1 LIFLPNQNGPDAQA
15 QERTPSSGESGMSE
29 SVRFEDKVV
38 IVTGAGGGLGRA
50 HALLFAR
57 HGARVVV
64 NDLGGSAHG
73 EGANASAADRVV
85 AEIRE
90 SGGQAVANHDS
101 VTDGDKIVQNALDA
115 FGRIDVVV
123 NNAGI
128 LRDKS
133 FAKMEDADWDLVYRV
148 HVEGAYK
155 VTRAGWPHL
164 REQNYGRVIFTSST
178 SGIYGN
184 FGQSN
189 YGMAKLGLYG
199 LTRTLALEGRK
210 NNILVNAIAPTGG
223 TRMTEGLIP
232 ASVFELLKP
241 ELVSPLV
248 VYLGSEQCQDS
259 AGLYEVGGGWVG
271 KVRWERSLGAG
282 FDPRAGFTPE
292 DVAAQWSAIGDFT
305 DAAHPADNVE
315 ALKEMMANL
324 QRFGS

>member
-1 LIFLPNQNGPDAQA
+1 MTEA
-15 QERTPSSGESGMSE
+15 
-29 SVRFEDKVV
+29 VRFEDKVV

-57 HGARVVV
+57 HGAKVVV
-64 NDLGGSAHG
+64 NDLGGSTHG
-73 EGANASAADRVV
+73 EGANASAADKVV
-85 AEIRE
+85 AEIRAA
-90 SGGQAVANHDS
+90 GGTAVANHDS
-101 VTDGDKIVQNALDA
+101 VTDGGKIVQNALDA
-115 FGRIDVVV
+115 FGRVDVVV

-133 FAKMEDADWDLVYRV
+133 FAKMEDADWDLVYKV

-155 VTRAGWPHL
+155 VTHAAWPYL
-164 REQNYGRVIFTSST
+164 REQNFGRVIFTAST

-199 LTRTLALEGRK
+199 LTRTLAIEGRK

-232 ASVFELLKP
+232 PQVFEQLKP

-248 VYLGSEQCQDS
+248 VFLGSEVCEETG
-259 AGLYEVGGGWVG
+259 GLFEVGGGWMG
-271 KVRWERSLGAG
+271 KVRWERSLGIG
-282 FDPRAGFTPE
+282 FDPRAGFSPD
-292 DVAAQWSAIGDFT
+292 DVAANFARICDFEG
-305 DAAHPADNVE
+305 AAHPKDNIE
-315 ALKEMMANL
+315 AMKEMMANL
-324 QRFGS
+324 QRNAG

>member
-1 LIFLPNQNGPDAQA
+1 MTDAI
-15 QERTPSSGESGMSE
+15 
-29 SVRFEDKVV
+29 RFEDKVV

-57 HGARVVV
+57 HGAKVVV
-64 NDLGGSAHG
+64 NDLGGSTQG
-73 EGANASAADRVV
+73 DGANSSAADRVV
-85 AEIRE
+85 EEIRGA
-90 SGGQAVANHDS
+90 GGTAVANHDS
-101 VTDGDKIVQNALDA
+101 VTDGDRIVQQALDS

-128 LRDKS
+128 LRDKT
-133 FAKMEDADWDLVYRV
+133 FHKMEDADWDLVYRV

-155 VTRAGWPHL
+155 ATRAAWPHM
-164 REQNYGRVIFTSST
+164 REQNYGRVIFTAST

-210 NNILVNAIAPTGG
+210 NNVLVNAIAPTGG

-232 ASVFELLKP
+232 PQVFEQLKP

-248 VYLGSEQCQDS
+248 VYLASEQCQETS
-259 AGLYEVGGGWVG
+259 GLFEVGGGWMG
-271 KVRWERSLGAG
+271 KVRWERSLGVGFDPQAG
-282 FDPRAGFTPE
+282 FDAE
-292 DVAAQWSAIGDFT
+292 DVAAQWQQICNFEN
-305 DAAHPADNVE
+305 AAHPADNME

-324 QRFGS
+324 QKYAG

>member
-1 LIFLPNQNGPDAQA
+1 
-15 QERTPSSGESGMSE
+15 MSE
-29 SVRFEDKVV
+29 SVQFQDKVV

-57 HGARVVV
+57 HGAKVLV
-64 NDLGGSAHG
+64 NDLGGSTQG

-85 AEIRE
+85 AEIRAA
-90 SGGQAVANHDS
+90 GGVAEANHDS
-101 VTDGDKIVQNALDA
+101 VIDGDKIVQNALDV

-128 LRDKS
+128 LRDKT
-133 FAKMEDADWDLVYRV
+133 FHKMDDADWDLVYRV

-155 VTRAGWPHL
+155 VTRAAWPHL
-164 REQNYGRVIFTSST
+164 REQGYGRVIFTAST

-232 ASVFELLKP
+232 PQVFERLKP

-248 VYLGSEQCQDS
+248 VYLGSEACQETS
-259 AGLYEVGGGWVG
+259 GLFEVGGGWIG
-271 KVRWERSLGAG
+271 KTRWERSLGVG
-282 FDPRAGFTPE
+282 FDPEAGFSTD
-292 DVAAQWSAIGDFT
+292 DVAAHWAQICDFEG
-305 DAAHPADNVE
+305 AAHPNDNIE

-324 QRFGS
+324 QKYSL

>member
-1 LIFLPNQNGPDAQA
+1 
-15 QERTPSSGESGMSE
+15 MSE
-29 SVRFEDKVV
+29 SIRFEDKVV

-50 HALLFAR
+50 HALLFAK
-57 HGARVVV
+57 HGAKVVV
-64 NDLGGSAHG
+64 NDLGGSTHG

-90 SGGQAVANHDS
+90 AGGTAVANHDS
-101 VTDGDKIVQNALDA
+101 VTDGDKIVQTALDH

-128 LRDKS
+128 LRDKT
-133 FAKMEDADWDLVYRV
+133 FHKMEDADWELVYKV

-155 VTRAGWPHL
+155 VTRAAWPHL
-164 REQNYGRVIFTSST
+164 REQGYGRVIFTSST

-199 LTRTLALEGRK
+199 LTRTLAIEGRK

-232 ASVFELLKP
+232 PQVFEQLKP
-241 ELVSPLV
+241 ELVSPWWSTSAANSARKPPACSKWAAA
-248 VYLGSEQCQDS
+248 GSARCAGS
-259 AGLYEVGGGWVG
+259 AAWAPASTRARASASKTWPPAGS
-271 KVRWERSLGAG
+271 RSA
-282 FDPRAGFTPE
+282 T
-292 DVAAQWSAIGDFT
+292 SK
-305 DAAHPADNVE
+305 
-315 ALKEMMANL
+315 ALPTRRTTSKP
-324 QRFGS
+324 

>member
-1 LIFLPNQNGPDAQA
+1 MTDAI
-15 QERTPSSGESGMSE
+15 
-29 SVRFEDKVV
+29 RFEDKVV

-57 HGARVVV
+57 HGAKVVV
-64 NDLGGSAHG
+64 NDLGGSTQG
-73 EGANASAADRVV
+73 DGANSFAADRVV
-85 AEIRE
+85 EEIRQA
-90 SGGQAVANHDS
+90 GGTAVANHDS
-101 VTDGDKIVQNALDA
+101 VTDGDRIVQQALDS

-128 LRDKS
+128 LRDKT
-133 FAKMEDADWDLVYRV
+133 FHKMEDADWDLVYRV

-155 VTRAGWPHL
+155 VTRAAWPHM
-164 REQNYGRVIFTSST
+164 REQNYGRVIFTAST

-210 NNILVNAIAPTGG
+210 NNVLVNAIAPTGG

-232 ASVFELLKP
+232 PQVFEQLKP

-248 VYLGSEQCQDS
+248 VYLASEQCQETS
-259 AGLYEVGGGWVG
+259 GLFEVGGGWMG
-271 KVRWERSLGAG
+271 KVRWERSLGVGFDPQAG
-282 FDPRAGFTPE
+282 FDAE
-292 DVAAQWSAIGDFT
+292 DVAAQWQQICNFEN
-305 DAAHPADNVE
+305 AAHPADNME

-324 QRFGS
+324 QKYAG

>member
-1 LIFLPNQNGPDAQA
+1 MLVLTPDGL
-15 QERTPSSGESGMSE
+15 RTQDRAGIIIRGSDMSE
-29 SVRFEDKVV
+29 SMDFEGKVV

-57 HGARVVV
+57 HGARVIV

-85 AEIRE
+85 AEVRDA
-90 SGGQAVANHDS
+90 GGEAVANHDS
-101 VTDGDKIVQNALDA
+101 VTDGDKIVQNALDTY
-115 FGRIDVVV
+115 GRVDVVI

-133 FAKMEDADWDLVYRV
+133 FAKMEDTDWDLVYRV

-155 VTRAGWPHL
+155 VTRAAWPHL
-164 REQNYGRVIFTSST
+164 REQNYGRIIFTSST

-184 FGQSN
+184 FGQAN

-199 LTRTLALEGRK
+199 LTRTLAIEGRK

-248 VYLGSEQCQDS
+248 VFLGSEQCPDS
-259 AGLYEVGGGWVG
+259 GGLYEVGGGWMG

-282 FDPRAGFTPE
+282 FDPRAGFSPQ
-292 DVAAQWSAIGDFT
+292 DVAAQWASISDFSN
-305 DAAHPADNVE
+305 AVHPADNAE

-324 QRFGS
+324 QRIG

>member
-1 LIFLPNQNGPDAQA
+1 MTDAI
-15 QERTPSSGESGMSE
+15 
-29 SVRFEDKVV
+29 RFEDKVV

-57 HGARVVV
+57 HGAKVVV
-64 NDLGGSAHG
+64 NDLGGSTQG
-73 EGANASAADRVV
+73 EGANSSAADRVV
-85 AEIRE
+85 EEIRQA
-90 SGGQAVANHDS
+90 GGTAVANHDS
-101 VTDGDKIVQNALDA
+101 VTDGDRIVQQALDS

-128 LRDKS
+128 LRDKT
-133 FAKMEDADWDLVYRV
+133 FHKMEDADWDLVYRV

-155 VTRAGWPHL
+155 VTRAAWPHM
-164 REQNYGRVIFTSST
+164 REQNYGRVIFTAST

-210 NNILVNAIAPTGG
+210 NNVLVNAIAPTGG

-232 ASVFELLKP
+232 PQVFEQLKP

-248 VYLGSEQCQDS
+248 VYLASEQCQETS
-259 AGLYEVGGGWVG
+259 GLFEVGGGWMG
-271 KVRWERSLGAG
+271 KVRWERSLGVGFDPQAG
-282 FDPRAGFTPE
+282 FDAE
-292 DVAAQWSAIGDFT
+292 DVAAQWQQICNFEN
-305 DAAHPADNVE
+305 AAHPADNME
-315 ALKEMMANL
+315 ALQEMMANL
-324 QRFGS
+324 QKYAG

>member
-1 LIFLPNQNGPDAQA
+1 
-15 QERTPSSGESGMSE
+15 MSE

-57 HGARVVV
+57 HGARVIV

-90 SGGQAVANHDS
+90 AGGEAVANHDS

-115 FGRIDVVV
+115 FGRVDVVV

-155 VTRAGWPHL
+155 VTRAAWPHL
-164 REQNYGRVIFTSST
+164 RDQNYGRIIFTSST

-184 FGQSN
+184 FGQAN

-199 LTRTLALEGRK
+199 LTRTLAVEGRK

-232 ASVFELLKP
+232 ASVFDLLKP

-259 AGLYEVGGGWVG
+259 AGLYEVGGGWIG

-282 FDPRAGFTPE
+282 FNPHEGFSPE
-292 DVAAQWSAIGDFT
+292 DVAAQWQTISDFS
-305 DAAHPADNVE
+305 DAVHPADNIE

-324 QRFGS
+324 QKFA

>member
-1 LIFLPNQNGPDAQA
+1 MSDAI
-15 QERTPSSGESGMSE
+15 
-29 SVRFEDKVV
+29 RFEDKVV

-57 HGARVVV
+57 HGAKVLV
-64 NDLGGSAHG
+64 NDLGGSAQG
-73 EGANASAADRVV
+73 DGANSSAADRVV
-85 AEIRE
+85 EEIRQA
-90 SGGQAVANHDS
+90 GGTAVANHDS
-101 VTDGDKIVQNALDA
+101 VTDGDRIVQQALDS

-128 LRDKS
+128 LRDKT
-133 FAKMEDADWDLVYRV
+133 FHKMEDADWDLVYRV

-155 VTRAGWPHL
+155 VTRAAWPHM
-164 REQNYGRVIFTSST
+164 REQNYGRVIFTAST

-210 NNILVNAIAPTGG
+210 NNVLVNAIAPTGG

-232 ASVFELLKP
+232 PQVFEQLKP

-248 VYLGSEQCQDS
+248 VYLASEQCQETS
-259 AGLYEVGGGWVG
+259 SLFEVGGGWMG
-271 KVRWERSLGAG
+271 KVRWERSLGVGFDPQAG
-282 FDPRAGFTPE
+282 FDAE
-292 DVAAQWSAIGDFT
+292 DVAAQWQHICNFEN
-305 DAAHPADNVE
+305 AAHPADNIE

-324 QRFGS
+324 QKYAG

>member
-1 LIFLPNQNGPDAQA
+1 MTDAI
-15 QERTPSSGESGMSE
+15 
-29 SVRFEDKVV
+29 RFEDKVV

-57 HGARVVV
+57 HGAKVVV
-64 NDLGGSAHG
+64 NDLGGSTQG
-73 EGANASAADRVV
+73 EGANSSAADRVV
-85 AEIRE
+85 EEIRQA
-90 SGGQAVANHDS
+90 GGTAVANHDS
-101 VTDGDKIVQNALDA
+101 VTEGDRIVQQALDS

-128 LRDKS
+128 LRDKT
-133 FAKMEDADWDLVYRV
+133 FHKMEDADWDLVYRV

-155 VTRAGWPHL
+155 VTRAAWPHM
-164 REQNYGRVIFTSST
+164 REQNYGRVIFTAST

-210 NNILVNAIAPTGG
+210 NNVLVNAIAPTGG

-232 ASVFELLKP
+232 PQVFEQLKP

-248 VYLGSEQCQDS
+248 VYLASEQCQETS
-259 AGLYEVGGGWVG
+259 GLFEVGGGWMG
-271 KVRWERSLGAG
+271 KVRWERSLGVGFDPQAG
-282 FDPRAGFTPE
+282 FDAE
-292 DVAAQWSAIGDFT
+292 DVAAQWQQICNFEN
-305 DAAHPADNVE
+305 AAHPADNME

-324 QRFGS
+324 QKYAG

>member
-1 LIFLPNQNGPDAQA
+1 
-15 QERTPSSGESGMSE
+15 MSE
-29 SVRFEDKVV
+29 AVRFEDKVV

-50 HALLFAR
+50 HALAFAK
-57 HGARVVV
+57 HGAKVVV
-64 NDLGGSAHG
+64 NDLGGSTHG

-90 SGGQAVANHDS
+90 TGGTAVANHDS
-101 VTDGDKIVQNALDA
+101 VTDGEKIVQNALDA

-128 LRDKS
+128 LRDKT
-133 FAKMEDADWDLVYRV
+133 FHKMEDADWALVYQV

-155 VTRAGWPHL
+155 VTRAAWPHL

-199 LTRTLALEGRK
+199 LTRTLAIEGRK
-210 NNILVNAIAPTGG
+210 NNIFVNAIAPTGG

-232 ASVFELLKP
+232 QQVFEQLKP

-248 VYLGSEQCQDS
+248 VYLGSENCQET
-259 AGLYEVGGGWVG
+259 AGLFEVGGGWIG
-271 KVRWERSLGAG
+271 KVRWERSNGAG
-282 FDPRAGFTPE
+282 FDPKVGFDAE
-292 DVAAQWSAIGDFT
+292 DVAARWQQICDFEG
-305 DAAHPADNVE
+305 ASHPADGMQ
-315 ALKEMMANL
+315 AMQAMLANL
-324 QRFGS
+324 QKYTG

>member
-1 LIFLPNQNGPDAQA
+1 
-15 QERTPSSGESGMSE
+15 MSNAI
-29 SVRFEDKVV
+29 RFQDQVV

-50 HALLFAR
+50 HALLFAK
-57 HGARVVV
+57 HGAKVVV
-64 NDLGGSAHG
+64 NDLGGSTHG
-73 EGANASAADRVV
+73 EGANASAADKVV

-90 SGGQAVANHDS
+90 AGGTAVANHDS
-101 VTDGDKIVQNALDA
+101 VTDGEKIVQCALDH

-128 LRDKS
+128 LRDKT
-133 FAKMEDADWDLVYRV
+133 FHKMEDADWDLVYKV

-155 VTRAGWPHL
+155 VTRAAWPHM
-164 REQNYGRVIFTSST
+164 REQGYGRIIFTAST

-199 LTRTLALEGRK
+199 LTRTLAIEGRK

-232 ASVFELLKP
+232 PQVFEQLKP

-248 VYLGSEQCQDS
+248 VYLASNACAETS
-259 AGLYEVGGGWVG
+259 GLFEVGGGWMG
-271 KVRWERSLGAG
+271 KVRWERSLGVG
-282 FDPRAGFTPE
+282 FDPRAGFSPE
-292 DVAAQWSAIGDFT
+292 DVAASFAQICDFEG
-305 DAAHPADNVE
+305 AAHPADNLE

-324 QRFGS
+324 QKFAL

>member
-1 LIFLPNQNGPDAQA
+1 MS
-15 QERTPSSGESGMSE
+15 PSI
-29 SVRFEDKVV
+29 RFEDKVV

-57 HGARVVV
+57 HGAQVVV
-64 NDLGGSAHG
+64 NDLGGSAQG
-73 EGANASAADRVV
+73 EGASASAADRVV

-90 SGGQAVANHDS
+90 AGGSAVANHDS

-115 FGRIDVVV
+115 FGRVDVLV

-133 FAKMEDADWDLVYRV
+133 FARMEDADWDLVYRV
-148 HVEGAYK
+148 HLEGAYK
-155 VTRAGWPHL
+155 VTHAAWPHM

-189 YGMAKLGLYG
+189 YATAKLGLYG
-199 LTRTLALEGRK
+199 LTRTLAVEGRK

-232 ASVFELLKP
+232 PQVFELLKP
-241 ELVSPLV
+241 ELISPLV
-248 VYLGSEQCQDS
+248 VYLGSEQCQDTS
-259 AGLYEVGGGWVG
+259 ALFEVGGGWIG
-271 KVRWERSLGAG
+271 KVRWERSLGAC
-282 FDPRAGFTPE
+282 FDPVAGFSPE
-292 DVAAQWSAIGDFT
+292 DVATQWSRISDFS
-305 DAAHPADNVE
+305 DAVHPQDNIE

-324 QRFGS
+324 QKFIR

>member
-1 LIFLPNQNGPDAQA
+1 MTDSI
-15 QERTPSSGESGMSE
+15 
-29 SVRFEDKVV
+29 RFEDKVV

-57 HGARVVV
+57 HGAKVLV
-64 NDLGGSAHG
+64 NDLGGSAQG
-73 EGANASAADRVV
+73 EGASSSAADLVV
-85 AEIRE
+85 EQIRQA
-90 SGGQAVANHDS
+90 GGTAVANHDS
-101 VTDGDKIVQNALDA
+101 VTEGEKIVQHALEA
-115 FGRIDVVV
+115 FGRVDVVV

-133 FAKMEDADWDLVYRV
+133 FHKMEDADWDLVYRV

-155 VTRAGWPHL
+155 VTRAAWPHM
-164 REQNYGRVIFTSST
+164 REQGYGRVIFTAST

-232 ASVFELLKP
+232 PQIFEQLKP

-248 VYLGSEQCQDS
+248 VYLASEQCQETS
-259 AGLYEVGGGWVG
+259 GLFEVGGGWMG
-271 KVRWERSLGAG
+271 KVRWERSLGMG
-282 FDPRAGFTPE
+282 FDPNADFDAE
-292 DVAAQWSAIGDFT
+292 DVAANWQQICNFEN
-305 DAAHPADNVE
+305 AAHPADNLE
-315 ALKEMMANL
+315 ALREMMANL
-324 QRFGS
+324 QKHTG

>member
-1 LIFLPNQNGPDAQA
+1 MSDA
-15 QERTPSSGESGMSE
+15 
-29 SVRFEDKVV
+29 VRFEDKVV

-50 HALLFAR
+50 HALLFAS

-73 EGANASAADRVV
+73 EGANASAADKVV
-85 AEIRE
+85 AEIVAA
-90 SGGQAVANHDS
+90 GGTAVANHDS

-115 FGRIDVVV
+115 FGRVDVLV

-128 LRDKS
+128 LRDKT

-148 HVEGAYK
+148 HVEGSYK
-155 VTRAGWPHL
+155 VTHAAWPHL

-232 ASVFELLKP
+232 ANIFDMLKP
-241 ELVSPLV
+241 ELISPLV
-248 VYLGSEQCQDS
+248 VYLGSEQCRDS
-259 AGLYEVGGGWVG
+259 GGLFEVGGGWIG

-282 FDPRAGFTPE
+282 FDPQAGFSPD
-292 DVAAQWSAIGDFT
+292 DVAAQWQTINDFT
-305 DAAHPADNVE
+305 DAAHPRDNVE

-324 QRFGS
+324 QKYAK

>member
-1 LIFLPNQNGPDAQA
+1 MSDAI
-15 QERTPSSGESGMSE
+15 
-29 SVRFEDKVV
+29 RFEDKVV

-57 HGARVVV
+57 HGAKVVV
-64 NDLGGSAHG
+64 NDLGGSAQG

-85 AEIRE
+85 EEIRQA
-90 SGGQAVANHDS
+90 GGTAVANHDS
-101 VTDGDKIVQNALDA
+101 VTDGEKIVQHALDS

-128 LRDKS
+128 LRDKT
-133 FAKMEDADWDLVYRV
+133 FHKMEDADWDLVYRV

-155 VTRAGWPHL
+155 VTRAAWPHM
-164 REQNYGRVIFTSST
+164 REQGYGRVIFTAST

-232 ASVFELLKP
+232 PQVFEQLKP

-248 VYLGSEQCQDS
+248 VFLASEQCQETS
-259 AGLYEVGGGWVG
+259 GLFEVGGGWMG

-282 FDPRAGFTPE
+282 FDPKKGFDAE
-292 DVAAQWSAIGDFT
+292 DVAASWAQICDFEN
-305 DAAHPADNVE
+305 AAHPADNME

-324 QRFGS
+324 QKHAG

>member
-1 LIFLPNQNGPDAQA
+1 
-15 QERTPSSGESGMSE
+15 MSE

-57 HGARVVV
+57 HGARVIV

-90 SGGQAVANHDS
+90 AGGEAVANHDS

-115 FGRIDVVV
+115 FGRVDVVV

-155 VTRAGWPHL
+155 VTRAAWPHL
-164 REQNYGRVIFTSST
+164 RDQNYGRIIFTSST

-184 FGQSN
+184 FGQAN

-199 LTRTLALEGRK
+199 LTRTLAVEGRK

-232 ASVFELLKP
+232 ASVFDLLKP

-259 AGLYEVGGGWVG
+259 ADLYEVGGGWIG

-282 FDPRAGFTPE
+282 FNPHAGFSPE
-292 DVAAQWSAIGDFT
+292 DVAAQWQTISDFS

-324 QRFGS
+324 QKFA

>member
-1 LIFLPNQNGPDAQA
+1 
-15 QERTPSSGESGMSE
+15 MSE
-29 SVRFEDKVV
+29 SIDFEGKVV

-50 HALLFAR
+50 HALLFAQ
-57 HGARVVV
+57 HGARVIV

-73 EGANASAADRVV
+73 EGANASAADQVV
-85 AEIRE
+85 AEVRDA
-90 SGGQAVANHDS
+90 GGEAVANHDS
-101 VTDGDKIVQNALDA
+101 VTDGDKIVQNALDTY
-115 FGRIDVVV
+115 GRVDVVV

-133 FAKMEDADWDLVYRV
+133 FTKMEDADWDLVYRV

-155 VTRAGWPHL
+155 VTRAAWPHL
-164 REQNYGRVIFTSST
+164 REQNYGRIIFTSST

-184 FGQSN
+184 FGQAN

-199 LTRTLALEGRK
+199 LTRTLAIEGRK

-232 ASVFELLKP
+232 ASVFDLLKP

-248 VYLGSEQCQDS
+248 VFLGSEQCPDS
-259 AGLYEVGGGWVG
+259 GGLYEVGGGWMG

-282 FDPRAGFTPE
+282 FDPRAGFSPQ
-292 DVAAQWSAIGDFT
+292 DVAAQWASISDFSN
-305 DAAHPADNVE
+305 AVHPADNAE

-324 QRFGS
+324 QRFG

>member
-1 LIFLPNQNGPDAQA
+1 MSDA
-15 QERTPSSGESGMSE
+15 
-29 SVRFEDKVV
+29 VRFDDKVV

-50 HALLFAR
+50 HALLFAQL
-57 HGARVVV
+57 GAKVVV
-64 NDLGGSAHG
+64 NDLGGSTHG

-90 SGGQAVANHDS
+90 AGGSAVANHDS
-101 VTDGDKIVQNALDA
+101 VTDGEKIVQQAMDS

-133 FAKMEDADWDLVYRV
+133 FHKMEDTDWELVYKV

-155 VTRAGWPHL
+155 VTRAAWEHL
-164 REQNYGRVIFTSST
+164 REQQYGRVIFTSST

-199 LTRTLALEGRK
+199 LTRTLAIEGRK
-210 NNILVNAIAPTGG
+210 SNILVNAIAPTGG

-232 ASVFELLKP
+232 PQVFEQLKP

-248 VYLGSEQCQDS
+248 VFLASQACQETGS
-259 AGLYEVGGGWVG
+259 LFEVGGGWMG
-271 KVRWERSLGAG
+271 KVRWERSLGVG
-282 FDPRAGFTPE
+282 FDPRAGFSPQ
-292 DVAAQWSAIGDFT
+292 DVADNFAQICDFAA
-305 DAAHPADNVE
+305 AAHPKDNIE
-315 ALKEMMANL
+315 AMKEMLANL
-324 QRFGS
+324 QRFAG

>member
-1 LIFLPNQNGPDAQA
+1 MSDAI
-15 QERTPSSGESGMSE
+15 
-29 SVRFEDKVV
+29 RFEDQVV

-64 NDLGGSAHG
+64 NDLGGSTHG
-73 EGANASAADRVV
+73 EGANVSAADRVV
-85 AEIRE
+85 EEIRAF
-90 SGGQAVANHDS
+90 GGTAVANHDS
-101 VTDGDKIVQNALDA
+101 VTDGDKIVQTALDH
-115 FGRIDVVV
+115 FGRIDVLV

-133 FAKMEDADWDLVYRV
+133 FHKMEDADWDLVYKV

-155 VTRAGWPHL
+155 TTHAAWPHL

-199 LTRTLALEGRK
+199 LTRTLAIEGRK
-210 NNILVNAIAPTGG
+210 NNILVNAIAPTGA

-232 ASVFELLKP
+232 PQVFEQLKP

-248 VYLGSEQCQDS
+248 VYLGSQNCQDS
-259 AGLYEVGGGWVG
+259 GGLFEVGGGWVG
-271 KVRWERSLGAG
+271 KVRWERSLGVG
-282 FDPRAGFTPE
+282 FDPKAGFSPD
-292 DVAAQWSAIGDFT
+292 DVAAQWQQICDFQG
-305 DAAHPADNVE
+305 AAHPADNVE

-324 QRFGS
+324 QKYAL

>member
-1 LIFLPNQNGPDAQA
+1 MSDAI
-15 QERTPSSGESGMSE
+15 
-29 SVRFEDKVV
+29 RFEDKVV

-50 HALLFAR
+50 HALEFAR

-85 AEIRE
+85 AEIRAA
-90 SGGQAVANHDS
+90 GGTAVANHDS
-101 VTDGDKIVQNALDA
+101 VTDGGKIVQNALDA

-133 FAKMEDADWDLVYRV
+133 FVKMEDADWDLVYKV

-155 VTRAGWPHL
+155 VTHAAWPHL
-164 REQNYGRVIFTSST
+164 REQNFGRVIFTAST

-199 LTRTLALEGRK
+199 LTRTLAIEGRK
-210 NNILVNAIAPTGG
+210 NNVLVNAIAPTGG

-232 ASVFELLKP
+232 PQVFDQLKP

-248 VYLGSEQCQDS
+248 VFLGSAQCQDTG
-259 AGLYEVGGGWVG
+259 GLYEVGGGWIG

-282 FDPRAGFTPE
+282 FDPQAGFSPD
-292 DVAAQWSAIGDFT
+292 DVAASWKQIGDFEG
-305 DAAHPADNVE
+305 AVHPDDNVT
-315 ALKEMMANL
+315 ALREMMANL
-324 QRFGS
+324 QKHAR

>member
-1 LIFLPNQNGPDAQA
+1 MADSI
-15 QERTPSSGESGMSE
+15 
-29 SVRFEDKVV
+29 RFEDKVV

-57 HGARVVV
+57 HGAKVLV
-64 NDLGGSAHG
+64 NDLGGSAQG
-73 EGANASAADRVV
+73 EGANNAAADRVV
-85 AEIRE
+85 EEIRQA
-90 SGGQAVANHDS
+90 GGTAVANHDS
-101 VTDGDKIVQNALDA
+101 VTEGEKIAQHALDA
-115 FGRIDVVV
+115 FGRVDVVV

-133 FAKMEDADWDLVYRV
+133 FHKMEDADWDLVYRV

-155 VTRAGWPHL
+155 VTRAVWPHM
-164 REQNYGRVIFTSST
+164 REQGYGRVIFTAST

-210 NNILVNAIAPTGG
+210 NNILVNALAPTGG

-232 ASVFELLKP
+232 PQVFEQLKP

-248 VYLGSEQCQDS
+248 VYLASEQCKET
-259 AGLYEVGGGWVG
+259 AGLFEVGGGWMG
-271 KVRWERSLGAG
+271 KVRWERSLGVG
-282 FDPRAGFTPE
+282 FDPRTGFAAE
-292 DVAAQWSAIGDFT
+292 DVAANWQQICDFES
-305 DAAHPADNVE
+305 AAHPADNLE
-315 ALKEMMANL
+315 ALREMMANL
-324 QRFGS
+324 QKHAG

>member
-1 LIFLPNQNGPDAQA
+1 
-15 QERTPSSGESGMSE
+15 MSE
-29 SVRFEDKVV
+29 AIRFQDQVV

-50 HALLFAR
+50 HALLFAK
-57 HGARVVV
+57 HGAKVVV
-64 NDLGGSAHG
+64 NDLGGSTHG
-73 EGANASAADRVV
+73 EGANASAAARVV
-85 AEIRE
+85 EEIRAA
-90 SGGQAVANHDS
+90 GGTAVANHDS
-101 VTDGDKIVQNALDA
+101 VTDGEKIVQHALDV

-128 LRDKS
+128 LRDKT
-133 FAKMEDADWDLVYRV
+133 FHKMEDADWDLVYKV

-155 VTRAGWPHL
+155 VTRAAWPHM
-164 REQNYGRVIFTSST
+164 REQNYGRVIFTAST

-199 LTRTLALEGRK
+199 LTRTLAIEGRK

-232 ASVFELLKP
+232 PQVFEQLKP

-248 VYLGSEQCQDS
+248 VYLASQACAETS
-259 AGLYEVGGGWVG
+259 GLFEVGGGWIG
-271 KVRWERSLGAG
+271 KTRWERSLGAG
-282 FDPRAGFTPE
+282 FDPRAGFRPE
-292 DVAAQWSAIGDFT
+292 DVAEHWQQICDFD
-305 DAAHPADNVE
+305 DAVHPADNLE

-324 QRFGS
+324 QQYTV

>member
-1 LIFLPNQNGPDAQA
+1 
-15 QERTPSSGESGMSE
+15 MSQPI
-29 SVRFEDKVV
+29 RFEDKVV

-50 HALLFAR
+50 HALLFAC
-57 HGARVVV
+57 HGAQVVV

-90 SGGQAVANHDS
+90 AGGVAVANHDS

-115 FGRIDVVV
+115 FGRVDVVV

-133 FAKMEDADWDLVYRV
+133 FAKMEDTDWDLVYRV
-148 HVEGAYK
+148 HLEGAYK
-155 VTRAGWPHL
+155 VTHAAWPHL

-184 FGQSN
+184 FGQAN
-189 YGMAKLGLYG
+189 YASAKLGLYG

-223 TRMTEGLIP
+223 TRMTEGLIAP
-232 ASVFELLKP
+232 QVFELLKP
-241 ELVSPLV
+241 ELISPLV
-248 VYLGSEQCQDS
+248 VYLGSEQCQDTS
-259 AGLYEVGGGWVG
+259 DLFEVGGGWIG

-282 FDPRAGFTPE
+282 FDPVTGFSPE
-292 DVAAQWSAIGDFT
+292 EVAAQWQRINDFGD
-305 DAAHPADNVE
+305 AVHPQDNVE
-315 ALKEMMANL
+315 ALKQMMANL
-324 QRFGS
+324 QKYL

>member
-1 LIFLPNQNGPDAQA
+1 MTDAI
-15 QERTPSSGESGMSE
+15 
-29 SVRFEDKVV
+29 RFEDKVV

-64 NDLGGSAHG
+64 NDLGGSTQG
-73 EGANASAADRVV
+73 EGANSSAADRVV
-85 AEIRE
+85 EEIRQA
-90 SGGQAVANHDS
+90 GGQAVANHDS
-101 VTDGDKIVQNALDA
+101 VTDGARIVQQALDTY
-115 FGRIDVVV
+115 GRIDVVV

-128 LRDKS
+128 LRDKT
-133 FAKMEDADWDLVYRV
+133 FHKMEDADWDLVYRV

-155 VTRAGWPHL
+155 VTRAAWPHM
-164 REQNYGRVIFTSST
+164 REQNYGRVIFTAST

-210 NNILVNAIAPTGG
+210 NNVLVNAIAPTGG

-232 ASVFELLKP
+232 PQVFEQLKP

-248 VYLGSEQCQDS
+248 VYLASEQCQETS
-259 AGLYEVGGGWVG
+259 GLFEVGGGWMG
-271 KVRWERSLGAG
+271 KVRWERSLGVGFDPQAG
-282 FDPRAGFTPE
+282 FDAE
-292 DVAAQWSAIGDFT
+292 DVAAQWQQICNFEN
-305 DAAHPADNVE
+305 AAHPADNME

-324 QRFGS
+324 QKYAG

>member
-1 LIFLPNQNGPDAQA
+1 MLVLTPDGL
-15 QERTPSSGESGMSE
+15 RTQDRAGIIIRGSDMSE
-29 SVRFEDKVV
+29 SMDFEGKVV

-57 HGARVVV
+57 HGARVIV

-85 AEIRE
+85 AEILDE
-90 SGGQAVANHDS
+90 GGEAVANHDS
-101 VTDGDKIVQNALDA
+101 VTDGDKIVQNALDTY
-115 FGRIDVVV
+115 GRVDVVV

-133 FAKMEDADWDLVYRV
+133 FAKMEDTDWDLVYRV

-155 VTRAGWPHL
+155 VTRAAWPHL
-164 REQNYGRVIFTSST
+164 REQNYGRIIFTSST

-184 FGQSN
+184 FGQAN

-199 LTRTLALEGRK
+199 LTRTLAIEGRK

-232 ASVFELLKP
+232 ASVFDLLKP

-248 VYLGSEQCQDS
+248 VFLGSEQCPDNG
-259 AGLYEVGGGWVG
+259 GLYEVGGGWMG

-282 FDPRAGFTPE
+282 FDPHAGFSPQ
-292 DVAAQWSAIGDFT
+292 DVAAQWASISDFSN
-305 DAAHPADNVE
+305 AVHPADSAE

-324 QRFGS
+324 QRFG